1 MILTESGAIYS
12 FGYGA
17 HGQLGLGFVQN
28 CNAPTLITNFMAPQV
43 LGYTEEAE
51 EKIVSLALGQNH
63 SLALSS
69 EGFVYS
75 CGANQLG

>member
-1 MILTESGAIYS
+1 
-12 FGYGA
+12 
-17 HGQLGLGFVQN
+17 
-28 CNAPTLITNFMAPQV
+28 MAPQV
-43 LGYTEEAE
+43 LGYTEEVE

>member
-1 MILTESGAIYS
+1 MAW
-12 FGYGA
+12 
-17 HGQLGLGFVQN
+17 N
-28 CNAPTLITNFMAPQV
+28 NAPLFDANAPQV

-69 EGFVYS
+69 EGIVYS